1 MGDLKNKLFL
11 KFCILLCLVVLFIVT
26 FYLINNHN
34 DSKKAILNVAT
45 KTNGSWIS
53 SGTTHY
59 FKVYD
64 NGTIEETEKFEATET
79 EIYDLYKIEERLKAD
94 STKADDIPIYSSEI
108 IEIINKMENSLVGK
122 YFIVNDRYFF
132 STTISETPAKDY
144 ASSLFE
150 YFPNENDFKKITDFQ
165 DTYVTDLEVIS

>member
-1 MGDLKNKLFL
+1 MQMKRYFSFIIFILIIVSISFSGCGLGNDFNKPMLKV
-11 KFCILLCLVVLFIVT
+11 IT
-26 FYLINNHN
+26 E
-34 DSKKAILNVAT
+34 T
-45 KTNGSWIS
+45 RGSWINA
-53 SGTTHY
+53 GTKHY
-59 FKVYD
+59 YAIYD
-64 NGTIEETEKFEATET
+64 NGTIEATEKFEATKT
-79 EIYDLYKIEERLKAD
+79 EIHDLYKIEERLKAD

-150 YFPNENDFKKITDFQ
+150 YFPNDNNFKKITDFQ
-165 DTYVTDLEVIS
+165 DTYITNLEIIS